1 MADVPAQVEAGITDF
16 TAYLQLPD
24 DRATAHAQLSELVA
38 AFRATVGRS

>member
-1 MADVPAQVEAGITDF
+1 MADVPDMVAAGITDF

-24 DRATAHAQLSELVA
+24 DRGAADVQLSELVA